1 MTAMKDFNL
10 RTMLRN
16 RLPISKSK
24 EFLAWAK
31 SYCPY
36 SDLHHILGSNRVKL
50 NDFLVC
56 PMPHEIHM
64 KIENGIEVHG
74 YSFEEQLA
82 IAIEILIKYA
92 QYQEQNN

>member
-1 MTAMKDFNL
+1 MKDFNL

-16 RLPISKSK
+16 RLPVSKSK
-24 EFLAWAK
+24 EFLAWVK
-31 SYCPY
+31 EKYPNW
-36 SDLHHILGSNRVKL
+36 DLHHILGSNRVKL

-64 KIENGIEVHG
+64 KIENGIEVQG

-92 QYQEQNN
+92 QHLEPYH